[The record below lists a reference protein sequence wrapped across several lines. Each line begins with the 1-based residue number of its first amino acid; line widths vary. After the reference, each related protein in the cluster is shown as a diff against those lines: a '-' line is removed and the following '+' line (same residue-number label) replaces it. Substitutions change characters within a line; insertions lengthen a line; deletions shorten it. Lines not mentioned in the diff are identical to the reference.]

1 MDIIEK
7 STMISFAGAH
17 TGALLQ
23 KLATSINIGVR
34 EEGGLLTSS
43 KSLCPPV
50 IIKSLIFL
58 EYLSRNPV
66 FSGESRYDLA
76 DFHAAAGRRG
86 KKEGYGHV
94 YLNGHIP
101 LFLFMVE

>member
-34 EEGGLLTSS
+34 EKGGLLTSS

-66 FSGESRYDLA
+66 FSGESSSDIIKTNTISQK
-76 DFHAAAGRRG
+76 AGDTREIIGNHR
-86 KKEGYGHV
+86 
-94 YLNGHIP
+94 
-101 LFLFMVE
+101 